1 MEEGVGVI
9 DFINRIVQILKQDL
23 KQLKISTQDT
33 KLMEPVE
40 L

>member
-1 MEEGVGVI
+1 MEEKTSII

-23 KQLKISTQDT
+23 RQLKISVQDAE
-33 KLMEPVE
+33 LMEPVK